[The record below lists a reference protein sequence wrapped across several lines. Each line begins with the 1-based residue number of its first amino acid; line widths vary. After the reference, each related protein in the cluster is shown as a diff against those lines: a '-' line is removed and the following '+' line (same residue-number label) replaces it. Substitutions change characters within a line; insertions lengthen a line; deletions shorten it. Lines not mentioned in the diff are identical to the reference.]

1 MTSINMNKDN
11 IYSELQ
17 NVVDFVFD
25 ENVANVFS
33 DMIRRSVPGYESIVT
48 MLGVFAEQYVK
59 QGSNV
64 YDLGCSLGA
73 STLSIRSR
81 LKDTPCQ
88 MIAVDNSEAMVEK
101 CRVNINLASGPDV
114 DVICNDIRNI
124 DINNASLAVLNF
136 TLQFLPLAD
145 RESLLGKIADN
156 LLPGGAL
163 VLSEKIAFEDDNE
176 ARLNEEL
183 HLAFKKAN
191 GYSELEIAQKRS
203 AIENVLIPE
212 TLNAHL
218 ERLQQAGFKQS
229 QVWFQCM
236 NFVSIIAIK

>member
-1 MTSINMNKDN
+1 MSDDTSLDN
-11 IYSELQ
+11 IYSKQL

-48 MLGVFAEQYVK
+48 MLGVFAEQYV
-59 QGSNV
+59 QDNSNV

-73 STLSIRSR
+73 STLSMRSR
-81 LKDTPCQ
+81 LLYKNCK
-88 MIAVDNSEAMVEK
+88 MFAIDNSEAMAER
-101 CRVNINLASGPDV
+101 CRQNIGLQEGPDV
-114 DVICNDIRNI
+114 TVSCDDIRQINI
-124 DINNASLAVLNF
+124 ESASLVVLNF
-136 TLQFLPLAD
+136 TLQFLPLDD
-145 RESLLGKIADN
+145 RESLLKSIASN
-156 LLPGGAL
+156 MLPGGAL
-163 VLSEKIAFEDDNE
+163 VLSEKITFEDKAE
-176 ARLNEEL
+176 CTLNEEL

-212 TLNAHL
+212 TLNDHL
-218 ERLQQAGFKQS
+218 QRLKSAGFTKT
-229 QVWFQCM
+229 QVWFQCF

>member
-1 MTSINMNKDN
+1 MSKDN
-11 IYSELQ
+11 IYSEQ
-17 NVVDFVFD
+17 KNVVDFVFD

-48 MLGVFAEQYVK
+48 MLGVFAEQYVQ

-73 STLSIRSR
+73 STLSMRSR
-81 LKDTPCQ
+81 LQNTPCH
-88 MIAVDNSEAMVEK
+88 MVAVDNSEAMVEK
-101 CRVNINLASGPDV
+101 SRVNVNLASGPEVEVLCD
-114 DVICNDIRNI
+114 DIRNV
-124 DINNASLAVLNF
+124 DISNASLTVLNF
-136 TLQFLPLAD
+136 TLQFLPVHD
-145 RESLLGKIADN
+145 REALLAKISEN
-156 LLPGGAL
+156 MLPGGAL
-163 VLSEKIAFEDDNE
+163 VLSEKIAFEDNKE
-176 ARLNEEL
+176 AKLNEDL

-212 TLNAHL
+212 TLTVHID
-218 ERLQQAGFKQS
+218 RLQQAGFS
-229 QVWFQCM
+229 RAQVWFQCM

>member
-1 MTSINMNKDN
+1 MNKDR

-25 ENVANVFS
+25 DSVANVFS
-33 DMIRRSVPGYESIVT
+33 DMIRRSVPGYESIIT
-48 MLGVFAEQYVK
+48 MLGVFSEQYVTE
-59 QGSNV
+59 GSNI

-73 STLSIRSR
+73 STLSMRAR

-88 MIAVDNSEAMVEK
+88 MIAVDNSESMVEK
-101 CRVNINLASGPDV
+101 CRVNINLASGPNVDVLCDDIRDV
-114 DVICNDIRNI
+114 DIS
-124 DINNASLAVLNF
+124 NASLAVLNF
-136 TLQFLPLAD
+136 TLQFLPVDD
-145 RESLLGKIADN
+145 RAALLKKIAN
-156 LLPGGAL
+156 NMKPGGAL
-163 VLSEKIAFEDDNE
+163 VLSEKITFEDKAE
-176 ARLNEEL
+176 AKLNEDL

-191 GYSELEIAQKRS
+191 GYSELEIAQKRT

-212 TLNAHL
+212 TLNTHL

-236 NFVSIIAIK
+236 NFVSIIAVK

>member
-1 MTSINMNKDN
+1 MSKDN
-11 IYSELQ
+11 IYSEQQ

-48 MLGVFAEQYVK
+48 MLGVFAEQYVQ

-73 STLSIRSR
+73 STLSMRSR
-81 LKDTPCQ
+81 LQNIPCH
-88 MIAVDNSEAMVEK
+88 MVAVDNSEAMVEK
-101 CRVNINLASGPDV
+101 CRVNVNLASGPEV
-114 DVICNDIRNI
+114 DVLCDDIRKV

-136 TLQFLPLAD
+136 TLQFLPIAD
-145 RESLLGKIADN
+145 REILLKNIADN
-156 LLPGGAL
+156 MMPGGAL
-163 VLSEKIAFEDDNE
+163 VLSEKIAFENEAE

-183 HLAFKKAN
+183 HLSFKKAN

-212 TLNAHL
+212 TLNTHL
-218 ERLQQAGFKQS
+218 DRLKQAGFGQA
-229 QVWFQCM
+229 QVWFQCF
-236 NFVSIIAIK
+236 NFVSIIAVK

>member
-1 MTSINMNKDN
+1 MNKDK

-25 ENVANVFS
+25 DNVANVFS

-48 MLGVFAEQYVK
+48 MLGVFAEKYVTD
-59 QGSNV
+59 GSNI

-73 STLSIRSR
+73 STLSMRTR
-81 LKDTPCQ
+81 LKDTPCH
-88 MIAVDNSEAMVEK
+88 MVAVDNSESMVEK
-101 CRVNINLASGPDV
+101 CKVNINLASGPDV
-114 DVICNDIRNI
+114 DVLCDDIRHINI
-124 DINNASLAVLNF
+124 SNTSLVVLNF
-136 TLQFLPLAD
+136 TLQFLPVDD
-145 RESLLGKIADN
+145 RAALLKKIVDN
-156 LLPGGAL
+156 MNAGGAL
-163 VLSEKIAFEDDNE
+163 VLSEKITFEDKAE
-176 ARLNEEL
+176 AKLNEEL

-191 GYSELEIAQKRS
+191 GYSELEIAQKRT

-212 TLNAHL
+212 TLSTHL
-218 ERLQQAGFKQS
+218 QRLKAAGFSQA

>member
-1 MTSINMNKDN
+1 MTQDT
-11 IYSELQ
+11 IYSKQQ

-33 DMIRRSVPGYESIVT
+33 DMIRRSVPGYESIIT
-48 MLGVFAEQYVK
+48 MLGVFAEQYV
-59 QGSNV
+59 QPESQV

-73 STLSIRSR
+73 STLSMRSR
-81 LKDTPCQ
+81 LQNIPCH
-88 MIAVDNSEAMVEK
+88 MVAVDNSEAMVEK
-101 CRVNINLASGPDV
+101 CRVNVNLASGPEV
-114 DVICNDIRNI
+114 DVLCDDIRHV

-136 TLQFLPLAD
+136 TLQFLPVND
-145 RESLLGKIADN
+145 RKSLLAKISEN
-156 LLPGGAL
+156 MLPGGAL
-163 VLSEKIAFEDDNE
+163 VLSEKIAFENKKE
-176 ARLNEEL
+176 AALNEEL

-212 TLNAHL
+212 TLTEHL
-218 ERLQQAGFKQS
+218 DRLKQAGFSQA